1 MTCALMQWQDDAII
15 LSARPHGETSL
26 ILQVLTREHGR
37 HAGLVRG
44 ARRARGRGVY
54 ETGNRVTADWQ
65 ARLADHLGTLR
76 CELLRGYAADLIDD
90 AARLACLAAAA
101 AVAEAALPER
111 EAAPGAFA
119 GLAALLDALSGD
131 RLWREAYVAWEL
143 ALLAELGF
151 GLDLSRCAAT
161 GTMTDLA
168 YVSPKSAQAVSRDA
182 GAPYREKL
190 LRLPGFLRDGG
201 PSSSSGEICD
211 GLALT
216 GFFLGRHVF
225 QPFGHEMPAARA
237 RFVDRMGQG
246 TTISGPAPSKA
257 HD

>member
-1 MTCALMQWQDDAII
+1 MEWQDEAII
-15 LSARPHGETSL
+15 LAARPHGETSL

-44 ARRARGRGVY
+44 ARRSRGRGVY
-54 ETGNRVTADWQ
+54 ETGNRIMADWR

-76 CELLRGYAADLIDD
+76 CELLRSYAADLIDD
-90 AARLACLAAAA
+90 PARLSCLAAAA
-101 AVAEAALPER
+101 ALAEAALPER
-111 EAAPGAFA
+111 EAAPGAFM
-119 GLAALLDALSGD
+119 GLAALLDSLAAD
-131 RLWREAYVAWEL
+131 RGWAASYVAWEL

-161 GTMTDLA
+161 GTTSDLA
-168 YVSPKSAQAVSRDA
+168 YVSPKSAQAVSREA
-182 GAPYREKL
+182 GAPYRDKL
-190 LRLPGFLRDGG
+190 LRLPGFLLRNEASPAPDD
-201 PSSSSGEICD
+201 IRD

-216 GFFLGRHVF
+216 GFFLARHIF
-225 QPFGHEMPAARA
+225 EPLGHKMPAARV

-246 TTISGPAPSKA
+246 TTISGSKPQTT

>member
-1 MTCALMQWQDDAII
+1 MEWHDEAII

-26 ILQVLTREHGR
+26 ILQLLTREHGR

-44 ARRARGRGVY
+44 ARRARGRGTY

-76 CELLRGYAADLIDD
+76 CELLRSYAADLIDD

-101 AVAEAALPER
+101 AVAETALPER
-111 EAAPGAFA
+111 EAVPGAFA
-119 GLAALLDALSGD
+119 GLAALLDSLAAN
-131 RLWREAYVAWEL
+131 RAWAATYVGWEL

-151 GLDLSRCAAT
+151 GLDLSCCAASGAT
-161 GTMTDLA
+161 GDLA
-168 YVSPKSAQAVSRDA
+168 YVSPKSAQAVSRAA
-182 GAPYREKL
+182 GAPYRDKL
-190 LRLPGFLRDGG
+190 LTLPAFLLDATAAASARD
-201 PSSSSGEICD
+201 IRD

-216 GFFLGRHVF
+216 GFFLERHVF
-225 QPFGHEMPAARA
+225 QPFNRILPASRA
-237 RFVDRMGQG
+237 RFVDRMGREA
-246 TTISGPAPSKA
+246 TIAGAQLSTA